1 MVQQQKQI
9 SKAKESDWM
18 SALIRF
24 SAKYV
29 PDALP
34 MVLILTVVVAVLAAF
49 LTDASPVTVAQSWY
63 DGFWGMLSFTMQ
75 VSYLMLTGHLVADTS
90 VIKRINLKI
99 ARIPKTTAQTVLLY
113 FTVIAIA
120 NYCHFFIAMAI
131 AIMLGKAI
139 LVEQDKIG
147 NKIPYS
153 MLVAVACIG
162 ILFTCGFTPGTPLL
176 VATSGHF
183 MEETIGILTL
193 SQTMLISPVIV
204 SNILMFAILSMVF
217 LRLLKKKSYDECPR
231 ELLETFKVEVEDCSA
246 YKRKKYTT
254 PAETIDNM
262 QSVQMLLG
270 IAGLVLFLVNLFRL
284 GMDGFNMN
292 SINFALLMLAL
303 LLHRTPANLLASA
316 RRGINS
322 TMGIIL
328 QYPFYAGIFGIISYT
343 GLGAVISQFFVSVA
357 PPRLFAFIVWVFSA
371 LLNLF
376 VPSGGTQFMVEA
388 PYIMPAAIE
397 MGVNPAYVVN
407 AFTMGDVITNLIQP
421 FWTIPVVTVF
431 GLKFRDIYPYMI
443 LAFIVGA
450 GVMGGILLFWMF

>member
-1 MVQQQKQI
+1 
-9 SKAKESDWM
+9 
-18 SALIRF
+18 
-24 SAKYV
+24 
-29 PDALP
+29 
-34 MVLILTVVVAVLAAF
+34 
-49 LTDASPVTVAQSWY
+49 
-63 DGFWGMLSFTMQ
+63 
-75 VSYLMLTGHLVADTS
+75 
-90 VIKRINLKI
+90 
-99 ARIPKTTAQTVLLY
+99 
-113 FTVIAIA
+113 
-120 NYCHFFIAMAI
+120 
-131 AIMLGKAI
+131 
-139 LVEQDKIG
+139 
-147 NKIPYS
+147 
-153 MLVAVACIG
+153 MLVAIACIG

-183 MEETIGILTL
+183 MEETIGVLPL

-204 SNILMFAILSMVF
+204 SNILMFIILGVVF
-217 LRLLKKKSYDECPR
+217 LKLLKRENYDECPK
-231 ELLETFKVEVEDCSA
+231 EVLEIFKMEVADCPA

-254 PAETIDNM
+254 PAEIIDNM
-262 QSVQMLLG
+262 QSVQMLVG
-270 IAGLVLFLVNLFRL
+270 TVGLILFFVNLFRF

-292 SINFALLMLAL
+292 SINFSLLMLAL
-303 LLHRTPANLLASA
+303 LLHRTPANLAASA
-316 RRGINS
+316 RRGISS

-357 PPRLFAFIVWVFSA
+357 PPRFFAFIIWVFSA

-397 MGVNPAYVVN
+397 MGVNPAYIVN

-443 LAFIVGA
+443 LAFIA
-450 GVMGGILLFWMF
+450 GVAVMGGILLFWMF